1 MRRPTWKELSK
12 AQKAAAFAMNQDN
25 FEQNGLRSMADEWE
39 EFKECFDDMEWA
51 GVWDSLNSEARKLVA

>member
-1 MRRPTWKELSK
+1 
-12 AQKAAAFAMNQDN
+12 MNQDN